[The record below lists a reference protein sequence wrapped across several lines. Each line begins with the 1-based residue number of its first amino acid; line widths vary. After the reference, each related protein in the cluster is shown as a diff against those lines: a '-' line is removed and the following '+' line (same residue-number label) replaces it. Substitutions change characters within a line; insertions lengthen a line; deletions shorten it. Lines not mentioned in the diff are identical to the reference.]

1 MALAENKELD
11 IKLHSIIRNV
21 LFIQKEEKISY
32 AFKTMQTNRQSMMI
46 VLDEKQKVV
55 GLITMEDVIEELVG
69 KIFDEYDK

>member
-1 MALAENKELD
+1 
-11 IKLHSIIRNV
+11 
-21 LFIQKEEKISY
+21 
-32 AFKTMQTNRQSMMI
+32 MQTNRQSMMI